1 MADVSLVVGL
11 IAVYVV
17 LVLLFHQKKYPS
29 PLVSSGN
36 LKRECG
42 EAVII
47 FGVYIVIYW
56 SQNLIRNLL
65 KVSYLSD
72 FAWTIGVFILLGA
85 SLCLLVFV
93 EKIVRRRNLSAVGFK
108 FPINRKFLLVFT
120 GLIVAYSVWGISLLV
135 SHGIQSQYFYFYL
148 ASGCII
154 GPLAE
159 EIVFRGLI
167 QARFEAALGTVKSWL
182 LSGVL
187 FAVYHY
193 VAWFLIEGKTVTLF
207 STFSLTSLIFVLL
220 FGMLAGVLFAKTR
233 SLLPPFLLHAVHNF
247 VAFFL

>member
-1 MADVSLVVGL
+1 M
-11 IAVYVV
+11 
-17 LVLLFHQKKYPS
+17 
-29 PLVSSGN
+29 
-36 LKRECG
+36 
-42 EAVII
+42 
-47 FGVYIVIYW
+47 
-56 SQNLIRNLL
+56 
-65 KVSYLSD
+65 
-72 FAWTIGVFILLGA
+72 
-85 SLCLLVFV
+85 
-93 EKIVRRRNLSAVGFK
+93 
-108 FPINRKFLLVFT
+108 
-120 GLIVAYSVWGISLLV
+120 
-135 SHGIQSQYFYFYL
+135 
-148 ASGCII
+148 
-154 GPLAE
+154 AE

-167 QARFEAALGTVKSWL
+167 QARFEDALGTVKSWL